1 VVVAQARVSSRAW
14 IIRSR
19 ISAPSRTR
27 LRSTGSATRREAHFA
42 REDLGAEKTGLS
54 YHVVKAGKRQG
65 FAHRHAKDEEI
76 YVVLSGTGR
85 LHLDDDVVELKPLDA
100 IRIAPQV
107 LRALEAGDTNLEVLA
122 FGTHHEDDAEIVQG
136 S

>member
-1 VVVAQARVSSRAW
+1 MNYSIKNLSTVED
-14 IIRSR
+14 
-19 ISAPSRTR
+19 SAPKFGFGESQ
-27 LRSTGSATRREAHFA
+27 EAHFA

-54 YHVVKAGKRQG
+54 YHVVKAGKRQA

-85 LHLDDDVVELKPLDA
+85 LHLDDEVVEVKPLDA
-100 IRIAPQV
+100 IRIAPHV
-107 LRALEAGDTNLEVLA
+107 LRALEAGDGDLAVLA